1 METDDNLPEKGRDHV
16 IIFNSLKSPV
26 SMLFILR
33 KLQQKFVLFSMRLQ
47 VVKNHK
53 IDKNWTTGK
62 G

>member
-1 METDDNLPEKGRDHV
+1 
-16 IIFNSLKSPV
+16 
-26 SMLFILR
+26 MLFILR